1 MFHISKFSVAS
12 LVCCSILYSSNSI
25 AVDFNPVVVTATRTP
40 QAIDETLSA
49 VTVITRE
56 DIERNQSQDV
66 YEALRSVPGIDLA
79 RTGGTGNDV
88 SVFMRGT
95 NSDHVLVLID
105 GVRVAST
112 TFGTFAFNTLDIS
125 AIERIEIIR
134 GPKASLYGSDA
145 IGGVIQIFTRK
156 SSGVNASV
164 NFGSF
169 ATRELSVGY
178 GGGDVI
184 QYNFSA
190 SLRDIGGYSST
201 NSNNPFSFDPDKDG
215 HESQSV
221 NMSVN
226 APLADNTAISYTGLY
241 SNSES
246 EFDVGTADT
255 EERTSILKLEHDYNN
270 SWHQAMQ
277 LGFYTEDILT
287 AAFFASKV
295 DTKRKSFDWQHDIT
309 LEKNSLL
316 STGINYYEEQAVN
329 NDLVFN
335 TLVID
340 EEIDNKAAYLSWQGQ
355 VDDNKF
361 QASARYDDHS
371 SFGSKSTGHVAWG
384 RTFGRAKVR
393 TSYGTAFKAPTVN
406 DLFHPGFGGFFAGN
420 PALQPETS
428 DTFEIGSY
436 HQYSKGHSLDV
447 SIYDTNIKNL
457 IDFTGVNSQAIN
469 VGKASVRGI
478 ELAYTL
484 VRNIWT
490 VQQNITLQKTLNEDT
505 NTPLLRR
512 PDEKMSW
519 SVTRKTETGGNAGIE
534 LIVSSKREDS
544 SGQLPG
550 YGIVNLFA
558 SYPLAKNT
566 SIRWRIENLLD
577 KEYETVSG
585 YNYFSV
591 SIVSGPASLFSL
603 SEINPGP
610 GIADTHVEGLTLCP

>member
-1 MFHISKFSVAS
+1 MFHLSKISGVN
-12 LVCCSILYSSNSI
+12 LICCSILYSASSI
-25 AVDFNPVVVTATRTP
+25 AVDLNPVVITATRTL
-40 QAIDETLSA
+40 QAVDETLSA

-56 DIERNQSQDV
+56 DIERNQTQDI

-125 AIERIEIIR
+125 SVERIEIIR

-156 SSGVNASV
+156 SSGTSAAIT
-164 NFGSF
+164 FGSF
-169 ATRELSVGY
+169 ATKELSVGY
-178 GGGDVI
+178 GGGENI
-184 QYNFSA
+184 QYNISA
-190 SLRDIGGYSST
+190 NLRDIGGYSST
-201 NSNNPFSFDPDKDG
+201 NANNPFSFDPDKDG
-215 HESQSV
+215 HESQSL
-221 NMSVN
+221 NMSIN
-226 APLADNTAISYTGLY
+226 APINDDIAIRYTGLY

-246 EFDVGTADT
+246 EFDAGVADT
-255 EERTSILKLEHDYNN
+255 EERTSIVKLDHEYSK
-270 SWHQAMQ
+270 SWHQTMQ

-287 AAFFASKV
+287 DSFFASKV
-295 DTKRKSFDWQHDIT
+295 ETERNSFDWQNDIT
-309 LEKNSLL
+309 LEENNRVSA
-316 STGINYYEEQAVN
+316 GINYYEEQAIN
-329 NDLVFN
+329 NDLVSSI
-335 TLVID
+335 LVID
-340 EEIDNKAAYLSWQGQ
+340 ENIDNKAAYLSWQGKI
-355 VDDNKF
+355 DSNKL

-384 RTFGRAKVR
+384 RKFGRANVR

-428 DTFEIGSY
+428 NTFEIGSY
-436 HQYSKGHSLDV
+436 HQYSKGHTLDV

-469 VGKASVRGI
+469 IGKASARGI
-478 ELAYTL
+478 ELAYNL

-490 VQQNITLQKTLNEDT
+490 IRQNITLQKTLNEDT
-505 NTPLLRR
+505 NTSLLRR
-512 PDEKMSW
+512 PDEKIFW
-519 SVTRKTETGGNAGIE
+519 SVTRKTDTGGNAGVE

-558 SYPLAKNT
+558 SYPLTKNT
-566 SIRWRIENLLD
+566 LIKWRIENLLD

-585 YNYFSV
+585 YNTP
-591 SIVSGPASLFSL
+591 PASAFFS
-603 SEINPGP
+603 IHYNN
-610 GIADTHVEGLTLCP
+610 